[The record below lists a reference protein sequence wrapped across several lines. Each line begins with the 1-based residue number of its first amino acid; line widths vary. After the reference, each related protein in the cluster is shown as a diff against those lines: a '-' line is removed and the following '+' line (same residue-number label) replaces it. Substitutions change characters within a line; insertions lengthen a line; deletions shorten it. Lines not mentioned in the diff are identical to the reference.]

1 MKTKQ
6 ACGGVIEF
14 SRLTGNCTLFGTP
27 FYHHGYIELRIYEGE
42 PSSFSRSVYHPKP
55 LVPLV
60 KVRMSFSQFS
70 ELITTL
76 NTYAQTP
83 CTLIKIGDIQY
94 EPPQIVEDEKE
105 STNLDVNKTLEKA
118 MAKIESLI
126 EAIESETMSKKAKAN
141 LIELAKSCLKDLRC
155 DAPYYA
161 KEYAEYLDRLES
173 QAKTEISAYAD
184 LALYEMGMNA
194 LTLQGQGGQDERLL
208 PE

>member
-1 MKTKQ
+1 MKNQ
-6 ACGGVIEF
+6 DCGGVIEF
-14 SRLTGNCTLFGTP
+14 SRVTGNTALFGSP
-27 FYHHGYIELRIYEGE
+27 FYHHGYIELRIYEGVQ
-42 PSSFSRSVYHPKP
+42 SDLSRSVYHPKS

-60 KVRMSFSQFS
+60 KIRMSFSQFS
-70 ELITTL
+70 ELIATL
-76 NTYAQTP
+76 NTHAHTP
-83 CTLIKIGDIQY
+83 CTLIKIGDTRY

-105 STNLDVNKTLEKA
+105 ATKLDVNKTLEKA

-126 EAIESETMSKKAKAN
+126 KAIESETMSKKAKTN
-141 LIELAKSCLKDLRC
+141 LIDLAKSCLKDLRW

-184 LALYEMGMNA
+184 LALHEMGLNA

-208 PE
+208 SE